1 MLHPSQ
7 VVGPDLKE
15 LCLAYISIPNMLE
28 HYNTCE
34 PMTTVYEDGDNT
46 GENCPTSVAHDTGKQ
61 FYATPA
67 QIHIGLPEQT
77 TKFVTPVKK
86 KIKPKTKGNS

>member
-46 GENCPTSVAHDTGKQ
+46 GENCPTSVGHWKAVLRNTSTNTHRTSRTNYKVRHTGQEK
-61 FYATPA
+61 
-67 QIHIGLPEQT
+67 
-77 TKFVTPVKK
+77 
-86 KIKPKTKGNS
+86 N